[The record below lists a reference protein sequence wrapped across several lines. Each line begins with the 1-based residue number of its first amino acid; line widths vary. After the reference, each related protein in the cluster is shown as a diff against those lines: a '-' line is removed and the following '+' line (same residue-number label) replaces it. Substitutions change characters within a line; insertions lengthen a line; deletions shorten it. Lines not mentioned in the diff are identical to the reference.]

1 MSCERLGSLGRDVK
15 TLFGAAFGRS
25 NYANLCRRSE
35 HIYGLDGTSVS
46 ANCSAGHD
54 GSIFTPPIII
64 SRVLTIRT
72 GYHSVAQDFRAEA
85 GGSDETMR

>member
-35 HIYGLDGTSVS
+35 HIYGLDGTQDQGLFSFLKQ
-46 ANCSAGHD
+46 ALN
-54 GSIFTPPIII
+54 
-64 SRVLTIRT
+64 R
-72 GYHSVAQDFRAEA
+72 GY
-85 GGSDETMR
+85 